1 MKAGTFTKVTVTQ
14 DGTITGTGYLQ
25 ASDIS
30 NPLVDYNGTINS
42 SELNTT
48 TLNATTV
55 NTANLGGIVN
65 LTATGTVTANQV
77 TSNTTVTAV
86 SPNSGSSGAFVVRQ
100 NAGGGL
106 GYIQFTNNG
115 MTSQFAAIS
124 ADAAGNLGL
133 SPASGTTSCS
143 GGLNASGD
151 IRANTGGADGGTTL
165 RPWTANA
172 GYSSVATANMTGQ
185 EYMIITDGN
194 DTFISGGS
202 GGSTHL
208 RGGANSTAAQVQ
220 VTTSA
225 VNITGNATMVN
236 GQLDTNVVSG
246 NDTIQTVTN
255 AGAGAGFRVR
265 QPSGNGSS
273 AIIQFTDFG
282 ITDQRASISADSS
295 RNLILSSTR
304 AYWGAVYNNL
314 VAGSANVQASSD
326 SQLRRITS
334 SGKYKKDVEGLDHEV
349 ADRVLDLRPVWFRA
363 KENNTDNPEQWSYVG
378 LIAEEVAEVE
388 PRLVFYKTVDPV
400 LDEHGNMVMG
410 EDGEPELKILDTPEP
425 ESVQYDKIAVYLLD
439 VVKREKARSDDLEQR
454 IIALEKLVASLV

>member
-25 ASDIS
+25 ATDIS
-30 NPLVDYNGTINS
+30 VPLVNYNGTINS
-42 SELNTT
+42 SISNTT
-48 TLNATTV
+48 TLNATTVNATTV

-106 GYIQFTNNG
+106 GYIQFTNND
-115 MTSQFAAIS
+115 MSSQFAAIS
-124 ADAAGNLGL
+124 ADAAGNLDL
-133 SPASGTTSCS
+133 SPASGTTTTS
-143 GGLNASGD
+143 GN
-151 IRANTGGADGGTTL
+151 IRANTSGADGGVVM
-165 RPWTANA
+165 RPWTGDPTNFT
-172 GYSSVATANMTGQ
+172 GIATNNMAST
-185 EYMIITDGN
+185 EYMMISDGN
-194 DTFISGGS
+194 NTYVSSGS
-202 GGSTHL
+202 GGASYI
-208 RGGANSTAAQVQ
+208 RGGGNSTVAQIE

-225 VNITGNATMVN
+225 VNMAGGVNVTG
-236 GQLDTNVVSG
+236 GDLNVTGV
-246 NDTIQTVTN
+246 VTGVTSP
-255 AGAGAGFRVR
+255 GAGRGLLVR
-265 QPSGNGSS
+265 QPVGDGSA
-273 AIIQFTDFG
+273 AILQFTNNAV
-282 ITDQRASISADSS
+282 TAQRASIAADSAS
-295 RNLILSSTR
+295 NLVLSSTR
-304 AYWGAVYNNL
+304 AYWGAVYANT
-314 VAGSANVQASSD
+314 VAATANVAATSD

-334 SGKYKKDVEGLDHEV
+334 SGKYKKDVESLDHEV
-349 ADRVLDLRPVWFRA
+349 ADRILDLRPVWFRA
-363 KENNTDNPEQWSYVG
+363 KENNADNPEQWSYVG

-425 ESVQYDKIAVYLLD
+425 ESVQYDKITVYLLD
-439 VVKREKARSDDLEQR
+439 IVKREKARSNDLEQR